1 MSGPG
6 GGSPRRGAPPRP
18 KLHGIFYS
26 YGVSYDFVNTK
37 TAPHLRF
44 RAPVRPRGLLLPGGV
59 VAGHADR
66 TLPLIL
72 AEPCVSSPVSQKG
85 RTSSS
90 PYTSP
95 GRIGGSVILVSRSVL
110 VIAVKPSLLAYSHNG
125 ALRKQDLGGLVVF
138 LSDF

>member
-1 MSGPG
+1 M
-6 GGSPRRGAPPRP
+6 
-18 KLHGIFYS
+18 
-26 YGVSYDFVNTK
+26 
-37 TAPHLRF
+37 
-44 RAPVRPRGLLLPGGV
+44 
-59 VAGHADR
+59 AGHADR

-110 VIAVKPSLLAYSHNG
+110 VVAVKPSFLTYLLTAIAPPSKLMRVSRTVLG
-125 ALRKQDLGGLVVF
+125 ADRCRSPPRLVQTHIRRARECAV
-138 LSDF
+138 LLLLKG

>member
-1 MSGPG
+1 M
-6 GGSPRRGAPPRP
+6 
-18 KLHGIFYS
+18 
-26 YGVSYDFVNTK
+26 
-37 TAPHLRF
+37 
-44 RAPVRPRGLLLPGGV
+44 
-59 VAGHADR
+59 AGHADR

-110 VIAVKPSLLAYSHNG
+110 VVAVKPSFLPYLLTDAE
-125 ALRKQDLGGLVVF
+125 RGGQKKKSPEVNRRL
-138 LSDF
+138 LIC

>member
-1 MSGPG
+1 M
-6 GGSPRRGAPPRP
+6 
-18 KLHGIFYS
+18 
-26 YGVSYDFVNTK
+26 
-37 TAPHLRF
+37 
-44 RAPVRPRGLLLPGGV
+44 
-59 VAGHADR
+59 AGHADR

-110 VIAVKPSLLAYSHNG
+110 VVAVKPSFLTYLLTHPGEG
-125 ALRKQDLGGLVVF
+125 AGRLAF
-138 LSDF
+138 

>member
-1 MSGPG
+1 M
-6 GGSPRRGAPPRP
+6 
-18 KLHGIFYS
+18 
-26 YGVSYDFVNTK
+26 
-37 TAPHLRF
+37 
-44 RAPVRPRGLLLPGGV
+44 
-59 VAGHADR
+59 AGHAGR

-110 VIAVKPSLLAYSHNG
+110 VVAVKPSLLTYLLKLEQGRAGQPMS
-125 ALRKQDLGGLVVF
+125 GGPGGHSL
-138 LSDF
+138 LPWNWGGWAGEGHEHAARMTGE